1 MKFDGS
7 ATNQSD
13 LIVQLIFWSF
23 IQLCLAT
30 PRTYTVTWE
39 DTSTETYQEGDVTF
53 HKLIAFAHTNQGSAK
68 QLAPTTNES
77 EPSTDTV
84 QRIPLGTFVE
94 REGEN
99 GSNYRGTIS
108 KFESG

>member
-1 MKFDGS
+1 MIS
-7 ATNQSD
+7 
-13 LIVQLIFWSF
+13 
-23 IQLCLAT
+23 LAHSNHT
-30 PRTYTVTWE
+30 KPTR
-39 DTSTETYQEGDVTF
+39 GDNNAD
-53 HKLIAFAHTNQGSAK
+53 I
-68 QLAPTTNES
+68 